1 MADRMCLRDRPPPFS
16 PGVMGMNTL
25 VATTTSSRPRYLPTR
40 RPVATSLAPFEY
52 VSAVSKKF
60 TPPSTAART
69 IGSAASSSIT
79 HGRSLSL
86 PKPIM
91 PRPTR
96 DTRRPVAPRFT
107 YFIEHLTVVQPSADP
122 DGSTLSPPRVVSPL
136 DRGHEDRR
144 CLSPDRDRR

>member
-16 PGVMGMNTL
+16 PVVMGMNTL
-25 VATTTSSRPRYLPTR
+25 VATTASSRPRYFPTS

-69 IGSAASSSIT
+69 MVSAAFSSTT
-79 HGRSLSL
+79 HGRSLSF

-91 PRPTR
+91 PRQTR
-96 DTRRPVAPRFT
+96 DTRRPVAPSFT
-107 YFIEHLTVVQPSADP
+107 YLIDHPAVLQPFSDPASRPYRQPSRQA
-122 DGSTLSPPRVVSPL
+122 
-136 DRGHEDRR
+136 H
-144 CLSPDRDRR
+144 